1 MYFDIL
7 HAFCHS
13 DKRKICAEVGKNWEA
28 LLADVLLALR
38 FVREGLLPVLMPA
51 ATLGSRNLTLAER
64 LRALPEL
71 RSVLFIQGG
80 CG

>member
-38 FVREGLLPVLMPA
+38 FVREADFLLLNVGHHYRSTDRTFAGFGDMA
-51 ATLGSRNLTLAER
+51 
-64 LRALPEL
+64 LRVA
-71 RSVLFIQGG
+71 QGR
-80 CG
+80 